1 MPKVL
6 TKDIVLRRLASRGIT
21 IVGEYLGGKA
31 KTRFQCKEG
40 HAWDAQ
46 PRNVMHGTGCP
57 HCSGTLRLT
66 RELVNERL
74 VGRELTMTGP
84 YVNALTKT
92 EFTCANRHTWEAQPG
107 SVMYGNRYPI
117 CAVNFPLTKKL
128 VNERIEDRSLL
139 ITDDY
144 YSTSTHTEFT
154 CSEDHS
160 WEATSLNVMLGTGRK
175 SRLPRV
181 TDKKRIKNNAQ
192 WELPL

>member
-1 MPKVL
+1 MLKAL
-6 TKDIVLRRLASRGIT
+6 TKDTVLRRLASRGIT
-21 IVGEYLGGKA
+21 IVAEYLSGKA

-46 PRNVMHGTGCP
+46 PRNGMHGTGCP

-84 YVNALTKT
+84 YVNALIKTK
-92 EFTCANRHTWEAQPG
+92 
-107 SVMYGNRYPI
+107 
-117 CAVNFPLTKKL
+117 
-128 VNERIEDRSLL
+128 
-139 ITDDY
+139 
-144 YSTSTHTEFT
+144 FT
-154 CSEDHS
+154 CSEGHS
-160 WEATSLNVMLGTGRK
+160 WEATSLNVMRGTGRK

-181 TDKKRIKNNAQ
+181 TDKKRIKNSAQ